1 MAANGDVNITIA
13 DGGAAEAILPGTSV
27 AFIMGCSSAGT
38 PAQLFAT
45 SNPNTLIS
53 NAGYGPLPEAAA
65 MLCQA
70 GGTAVCAKTTS
81 NSAGSA
87 SAVQFT
93 GTGTSV
99 ITATGTPY
107 DELYVEFLVLNG
119 GTIGQ
124 AGITFAISLDGGR
137 TYGPALNLGTAAS
150 YAIPNTGLTLNFS
163 GSGSLT
169 LSTGDFAKLKTTPP
183 KWNDAGVQACL
194 TAFQGSQFAVQGVG
208 LIFLVGDMAGA
219 DASTFEGYL
228 DTLAVGHVYNRMI
241 GNARDANAPN
251 AWTGASTE
259 TESAWVTSISNDFS
273 AVSAKRV
280 SVSAG
285 HYNMPS
291 AFANPA
297 AGAPRYRRP
306 LSWAYAA
313 RQVTIPPQRHAGR
326 VKDGSLSQIVIDP
339 TNDPKDG
346 FVYHDE
352 RTTPGLDGARFAT
365 ARTRIGLPGF
375 YLVNPNLM
383 SPPGSQFSILPLGNV
398 IDIACDITQQFGQQE
413 INSDVRLNPNGTI
426 YENDARAIES
436 LINAQL
442 QAQMVAK
449 FMVSSASVT
458 VDRTHIID
466 PLKGGDNKLP
476 VTVAVGPRGYIL
488 ELDATVMLVLANQG
502 S

>member
-13 DGGAAEAILPGTSV
+13 DGGAAEAILPGSSV
-27 AFIMGCSSAGT
+27 AFIMGTSSDGT
-38 PAQLFAT
+38 AAQLFAT

-70 GGTAVCAKTTS
+70 GGTTICAKTAS

-87 SAVQFT
+87 GAVQTSGIGSSAV
-93 GTGTSV
+93 
-99 ITATGTPY
+99 TATGTPY
-107 DELYVEFLVLNG
+107 DEYYVEFFVVNG

-137 TYGPALNLGTAAS
+137 TFGPTLSLGTANS
-150 YAIPNTGLTLNFS
+150 YLIPNTGLTLNFGAGGLTTG
-163 GSGSLT
+163 GS
-169 LSTGDFAKLKTTPP
+169 AKLKTTPP

-194 TAFQGSQFAVQGVG
+194 NAFKASQYAVQGVG

-219 DASTFEGYL
+219 DATTFQGYL
-228 DTLAVGHVYNRMI
+228 DALANGHVYNRMI

-251 AWTGASTE
+251 AWTGTTTE
-259 TESAWVTSISNDFS
+259 TESAWITSISTDFS
-273 AVSAKRV
+273 AVDAKRM
-280 SVSAG
+280 SVAAG
-285 HYNMPS
+285 HYNMTSP
-291 AFANPA
+291 FANPA

-313 RQVTIPPQRHAGR
+313 RQLAIPPQRHAGR
-326 VKDGSLSQIVIDP
+326 VKDGALEQIVVDP

-352 RTTPGLDGARFAT
+352 RITPGLDGARFAS

-375 YLVNPNLM
+375 YLVNPLLM
-383 SPPGSQFSILPLGNV
+383 SAPGSQFTLLPIGNV
-398 IDIACDITQQFGQQE
+398 IDIACDITNQFGQQE
-413 INSDVRLNPNGTI
+413 INEDVRLNPNGTI
-426 YENDARAIES
+426 YENDARAIEE
-436 LINAQL
+436 LVNAEL

-449 FMVSSASVT
+449 NLVSSASIV
-458 VDRTHIID
+458 VDRTHVID
-466 PLKGGDNKLP
+466 PLKGGDNKVP
-476 VTVAVGPRGYIL
+476 VTVSVGPRGYVL
-488 ELDATVMLVLANQG
+488 ELDATVLLVANQG
-502 S
+502 T